1 MSCSRKLVVLGGASS
16 MMINFRKELIQTL
29 VELEFEVICFAE
41 GYTDEQKAMIA
52 SWGAVAVESPLSSRG
67 LNPFSDVLA
76 VVKLRKFL
84 KKNNINILF
93 CFFAKPV
100 IFGGLS
106 AWLAKVPRVVGMI
119 EGLGNAFTD
128 HKEKTPKKTA
138 IIKRVQVFLY
148 KLSLP
153 KLSHLIFLNQDDKS
167 DLLETYRIKPK
178 HVTVLGGIGLDLSQ
192 FSYHPV
198 NTEEITFLFIGR
210 LLKEKGVFDYLE
222 AAEKVKKLYPK
233 VKFYLLGGFDAEN
246 PFALKKNE
254 LEKHL
259 NSGVVIYP
267 GHVNNVPEWIV
278 KSSVFVLPSYR
289 EGMPR
294 STQEAMA
301 IGRPVITTDVPGCR
315 DTVVN
320 GVNGFLVPP
329 FSPDKIIR
337 KMLFFI
343 EKPEKITEMGL
354 RGYEMAKEK
363 YDVHLVNKHLIS
375 LILGDE

>member
-1 MSCSRKLVVLGGASS
+1 
-16 MMINFRKELIQTL
+16 MMLNFRKELIQDL
-29 VELEFEVICFAE
+29 VKQGHEVTCLAQ
-41 GYTDEQKAMIA
+41 GYTDEEKEIIA
-52 SWGAVAVESPLSSRG
+52 SWGAVAIESPLNAKG

-76 VVKLRKFL
+76 VMKLRKFL
-84 KKNNINILF
+84 KQKNIDILF

-106 AWLAKVPRVVGMI
+106 AWLARVPRIVGMI
-119 EGLGNAFTD
+119 EGLGNTFTD
-128 HKEKTPKKTA
+128 HKEKASKKTA
-138 IIKRVQVFLY
+138 IIKKLQVLLY

-153 KLSHLIFLNQDDKS
+153 KLSYLIFLNQDDKAN
-167 DLLETYRIKPK
+167 LLEAYRIKPK
-178 HVTVLGGIGLDLSQ
+178 QVTVLGGIGLDIDQ
-192 FSYHPV
+192 FSYQAI
-198 NTEEITFLFIGR
+198 NNQEISFLFIGR

-222 AAEKVKKLYPK
+222 AAGKVKKLYPK
-233 VKFYLLGGFDAEN
+233 VKFYLLGGFDTEN
-246 PFALKKNE
+246 PFALKQHE
-254 LEKHL
+254 LETHL
-259 NSGVVIYP
+259 NSDVVIYP
-267 GHVNNVPEWIV
+267 GHVDNVSEWIV

-315 DTVVN
+315 ETVVN

-329 FSPDKIIR
+329 FSPNKIVK

-343 EKPEKITEMGL
+343 EHPEKITEMGL
-354 RGYEMAKEK
+354 KSREMAEQK
-363 YDVHLVNKHLIS
+363 YDVHVVNKRLIS